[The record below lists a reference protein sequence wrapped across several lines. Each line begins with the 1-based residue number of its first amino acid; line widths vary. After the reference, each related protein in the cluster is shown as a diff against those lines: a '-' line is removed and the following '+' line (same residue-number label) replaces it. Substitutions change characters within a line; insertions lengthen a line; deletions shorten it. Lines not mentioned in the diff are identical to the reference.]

1 MNNAQRI
8 HLIDSI
14 SMQISNLQA
23 ISNIVYALGEY
34 SKDIPL
40 SPNVLGYTSELIA
53 QVSVALEEL
62 EKSLTSL

>member
-14 SMQISNLQA
+14 SMQIRNLRA
-23 ISNIVYALGEY
+23 ISNIVYALGH
-34 SKDIPL
+34 SRDTCL
-40 SPNVLGYTSELIA
+40 SSNVLGYTSELIA

>member
-23 ISNIVYALGEY
+23 ISNIVYALAEY
-34 SKDIPL
+34 SKDIHL
-40 SPNVLGYTSELIA
+40 SPNVLGYTSELITE
-53 QVSVALEEL
+53 VSVALEEL